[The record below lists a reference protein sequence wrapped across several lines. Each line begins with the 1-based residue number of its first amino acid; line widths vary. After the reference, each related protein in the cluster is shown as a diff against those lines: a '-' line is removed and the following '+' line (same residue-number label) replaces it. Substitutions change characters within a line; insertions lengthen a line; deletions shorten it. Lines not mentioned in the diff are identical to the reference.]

1 MTSTEAKTSAKKQAP
16 LIAYEIQ
23 TLTFADGW
31 VNTWTYEDSEGDMQ
45 PETFPTRE
53 AAQAALD
60 EYLHDLADD
69 VALGNISGYDP
80 EEFQV
85 HPVALVTA

>member
-1 MTSTEAKTSAKKQAP
+1 MTSTETKTSAKKQAA

-23 TLTFADGW
+23 TLTFAEGW
-31 VNTWTYEDSEGDMQ
+31 VNTWTHEDSKGDMQ

-53 AAQAALD
+53 AAQAALN

-69 VALGNISGYDP
+69 VALGNISDYDP
-80 EEFQV
+80 EEFRV
-85 HPVALVTA
+85 HPVAAVAA